1 MTPIYNVQ
9 IFPPPYIISC
19 KLEYDFNVVLSSKLN
34 SIHIFWNW
42 EISRAHPNCVCVSIT
57 TISNSSSWFQCKGD
71 IKYSSRKQTYVDIA
85 YTLYQKGTKKFD
97 IEGAVN
103 QARNMVLLPST
114 YSCFVPACKVPIYC
128 THISM
133 IPQHG
138 FFQFPLINVIQILIK
153 PLELKRHIIHLV
165 KWSLKWQKQRTC
177 RGSQR
182 RNFKWELRK
191 LICCLKARYL
201 LKKFTHQ
208 MGSEKK
214 PHNFFSLPLPQ
225 ARNLYEL

>member
-42 EISRAHPNCVCVSIT
+42 EISRAHPNWIDICVCVSIT

-103 QARNMVLLPST
+103 QARNMVLGTLYISSILYYILP
-114 YSCFVPACKVPIYC
+114 
-128 THISM
+128 M
-133 IPQHG
+133 IPQHC

-153 PLELKRHIIHLV
+153 PLELKWHIIHLV
-165 KWSLKWQKQRTC
+165 KWSLKWQKQRRTC
-177 RGSQR
+177 RGSQE
-182 RNFKWELRK
+182 EL
-191 LICCLKARYL
+191 
-201 LKKFTHQ
+201 
-208 MGSEKK
+208 
-214 PHNFFSLPLPQ
+214 
-225 ARNLYEL
+225 

>member
-1 MTPIYNVQ
+1 M
-9 IFPPPYIISC
+9 
-19 KLEYDFNVVLSSKLN
+19 
-34 SIHIFWNW
+34 
-42 EISRAHPNCVCVSIT
+42 CVSIT

-114 YSCFVPACKVPIYC
+114 YIAVLYQHIKYLYIV
-128 THISM
+128 HISM

-165 KWSLKWQKQRTC
+165 KWSFWSDKSKNLVHLH
-177 RGSQR
+177 RG
-182 RNFKWELRK
+182 
-191 LICCLKARYL
+191 LKAPQNSY
-201 LKKFTHQ
+201 K
-208 MGSEKK
+208 E
-214 PHNFFSLPLPQ
+214 SLRLWWLGKELYVG
-225 ARNLYEL
+225 NLI

>member
-1 MTPIYNVQ
+1 M
-9 IFPPPYIISC
+9 
-19 KLEYDFNVVLSSKLN
+19 D
-34 SIHIFWNW
+34 
-42 EISRAHPNCVCVSIT
+42 RCVCVSIT

-114 YSCFVPACKVPIYC
+114 YIAVLYQHIKYLYIV
-128 THISM
+128 HISM

-214 PHNFFSLPLPQ
+214 TTIFFLSLSTLST
-225 ARNLYEL
+225 RS